1 MLRKILLIMI
11 VTLNVLGLSAQT
23 TNVTGTVKS
32 ASGEPIFGASVA
44 VIGTSVGASTDGSGS
59 FTLRSVPASGV
70 IEVSYIGYE
79 TLEVAIVA
87 NQKQYSFVLTEDS
100 QEIDDVIVVAYGTQ
114 TKASFTGSA
123 AVVGSEK
130 LEKRVITNAT
140 SAFEG
145 NTVGVQVTS
154 ATGQPGDSASIRI
167 RGFGSVNAS
176 SSPLYVVD
184 GAVYDGSISSIN
196 PSDIESMT
204 ILKDAASTSIYG
216 SSAGNGVILITTKKG
231 KEEGA
236 SVNFSLR
243 NGWSNRSYAD
253 YQTVGV
259 DDYYELSWQ
268 MLKNAYVTGGYDETT
283 AAQTASE
290 GLISTL
296 GGYNIYSGVAD
307 SEVVGTDGK
316 LNSAAN
322 TLKWG
327 DDLNWEDYAFQT
339 GYRQEYTMSYNTK
352 GSKSDSYASIS
363 YLDDQGYLI
372 KTDFERYTA
381 RLNYNIYPVKWLKSG
396 INANVSR
403 VTSNY
408 STSTSSS
415 SSSYNNLVRF
425 IRTTGSIYPVHK
437 HDLATGDYLDAFGV
451 ATTDSDSYVYDYDGT
466 RPNNAGRDA
475 LAETE
480 FNSRLYQRNAQSVN
494 TYLTINPIEGL
505 SITSNYAINAYDYN
519 ASTYENVY
527 VGDGAGSGRLSK
539 SAISNIS
546 QTFNQ
551 LISYNKSIGDHS
563 FDAMIGHE
571 NYSYQY
577 KYLYV
582 FKTDE
587 TVAGLYELSNFAT
600 TSSTSSYTDVYKKEG
615 YFGRLNYNYN
625 DKYYLSASYRHDGS
639 SRFSAENR
647 WGDFYSVGGSWRI
660 TQEDFAQDL
669 NWLDDLKLRASYG
682 ETGNDSGIGYYPYQ
696 TLYDLGFLNGTE
708 AGAYFT
714 DLANYDLTWE
724 TQISSDVAVEF
735 GLFGKLRGTVEY
747 FSKSSKDLIFD
758 VTQPYS
764 TGVTELT
771 SNIGK
776 VRNSGLEIELSYDV
790 FKNKDWRVT
799 VGANAT
805 FAKNELV
812 ELPAEMQ
819 AEGYVSGSKKY
830 MEGYSMYE
838 FWLRQWAGVDP
849 ATGDGLY
856 EFDSETYNEEDGTL
870 TSTVEDT
877 LVVVDGKTY
886 TNSYSYARY
895 DYSGTSTPKVYGGFN
910 VAAEYKN
917 FDISATFS
925 YQLGGQVL
933 DLMYA
938 SLMGVGSYG
947 SGMHVDLLNAWQT
960 PGDIT
965 DVPRIDAN
973 STHSTNIS
981 QSYSTRWLVSSDYL
995 NLRSLSLGYSL
1006 PKKFL
1011 SSAMIKNLRVSVT
1024 GENLFMLKAY
1034 DGLNPMENY
1043 SGVAYN
1049 SYMPARSFTIG
1060 VDMTF

>member
-1 MLRKILLIMI
+1 ML
-11 VTLNVLGLSAQT
+11 VVCLNVLGVSAQVT
-23 TNVTGTVKS
+23 SVTGTVKS
-32 ASGEPIFGASVA
+32 ASGEPILGASVA
-44 VIGTSVGASTDGSGS
+44 VLGTSIGDNTDIEGR
-59 FTLRSVPASGV
+59 FTLSSIPKSGT
-70 IEVSYIGYE
+70 IEVSYIGYVTSE
-79 TLEVAIVA
+79 LAIVPGQ
-87 NQKQYSFVLTEDS
+87 NRYDVVLVEDA
-100 QEIDDVIVVAYGTQ
+100 QEIEDVVVVAYGTQ

-123 AVVGSEK
+123 SVVGSEQ
-130 LEKRVITNAT
+130 LDKRVITNAT

-176 SSPLYVVD
+176 STPLYVVD

-196 PSDIESMT
+196 TADIESMT
-204 ILKDAASTSIYG
+204 VLKDAASTSIYG
-216 SSAGNGVILITTKKG
+216 SSAGNGVIMITTKKG

-253 YQTVGV
+253 YETVGV
-259 DDYYELSWQ
+259 DDYYEISWK
-268 MLKNAYVTGGYDETT
+268 MLKNAYVTGGYDDST
-283 AAQTASE
+283 AASTASA

-307 SEVVGTDGK
+307 GSVVGTDGS
-316 LNSAAN
+316 LSSSASA
-322 TLKWG
+322 LKWG
-327 DDLNWEDYAFQT
+327 DDLNWEDYAYQT
-339 GYRQEYTMSYNTK
+339 GYRQEYIMSYNTK
-352 GSKSDSYASIS
+352 GNKSDSYASLS

-396 INANVSR
+396 INASLSR
-403 VTSNY
+403 VSSNY

-415 SSSYNNLVRF
+415 SSSYSNLVRF
-425 IRTTGSIYPVHK
+425 IRTTGAIYPVHK
-437 HDLATGDYLDAFGV
+437 HDLTTGDYLDASGN
-451 ATTDSDSYVYDYDGT
+451 ATTNSSSYVYDYDGT
-466 RPNNAGRDA
+466 RVNNAGRDA

-480 FNSRLYQRNAQSVN
+480 FNTRLYQRNSQTVN
-494 TYLTINPIEGL
+494 TYLTVMPIEGL
-505 SITSNYAINAYDYN
+505 SITSNYSINSYDYN
-519 ASTYENVY
+519 AFTYENVY

-539 SAISNIS
+539 TAASNIS

-551 LISYNKSIGDHS
+551 LVSYNKQIDDHS

-587 TVAGLYELSNFAT
+587 TVSGLYELSNFAT
-600 TSSTSSYTDVYKKEG
+600 TSSTSSYTDVYAKEG
-615 YFGRLNYNYN
+615 YFARLNYNYN

-660 TQEDFAQDL
+660 IQEDFMKDVK
-669 NWLDDLKLRASYG
+669 WIDDLKVRASYG
-682 ETGNDSGIGYYPYQ
+682 ETGNDMGIGYYPYQ
-696 TLYDLGFLNGTE
+696 TLYDLGFLNGSE

-724 TQISSDVAVEF
+724 TQVSSDVAIEF
-735 GLFGKLRGTVEY
+735 GLFGKLTGSVEY
-747 FSKSSKDLIFD
+747 FNKSSKDLIFD
-758 VTQPYS
+758 VSQPYS

-771 SNIGK
+771 DNIGK
-776 VRNSGLEIELSYDV
+776 VTNKGIEIALDYKV
-790 FKNKDWRVT
+790 FQNNDWKVS

-805 FAKNELV
+805 FAKNILV
-812 ELPAEMQ
+812 ELPEEMK
-819 AEGYVSGSKKY
+819 EDGYVSGSKKY

-838 FWLRQWAGVDP
+838 FWLRQWYGVDP
-849 ATGDGLY
+849 ATGDGLF
-856 EFDSETYNEEDGTL
+856 EFDSETYNEADGTL
-870 TSTVEDT
+870 TSTVEAT
-877 LVVVDGKTY
+877 LVEIDGKTY

-910 VAAEYKN
+910 VNVAYKN
-917 FDISATFS
+917 FDLAATFS
-925 YQLGGQVL
+925 YQLGGQTL

-947 SGMHVDLLNAWQT
+947 SGMHVDLLNAWEN

-981 QSYSTRWLVSSDYL
+981 TSYSTRWLVSSDYL
-995 NLRSLSLGYSL
+995 NLRSLSIGYSL
-1006 PKKFL
+1006 PKSLLANAK
-1011 SSAMIKNLRVSVT
+1011 IKNLRVSFT

-1034 DGLNPMENY
+1034 AGLNPMENY
-1043 SGVAYN
+1043 SGVSYN
-1049 SYMPARSFTIG
+1049 SYMPARSYTIG